1 MTYLK
6 TYLNELLDT
15 QNKQYA
21 YQLKEDLRRAQ
32 ELSLFKETS
41 TPLVTRLEKL
51 IASIP
56 NEEMHTPRPLEW
68 FRSRL
73 RGVEG
78 RGAHAGQLGLALR
91 ELKYVRRRSWSDSD
105 NGFRSLWHPTI

>member
-1 MTYLK
+1 MNYLK

-15 QNKQYA
+15 QNKPYA
-21 YQLKEDLRRAQ
+21 NQLNEDARKAQ

-41 TPLVTRLEKL
+41 TPLVTRLKKL

-56 NEEMHTPRPLEW
+56 KEEILTPRPLEW
-68 FRSRL
+68 FRTRL
-73 RGVEG
+73 TGVEG

-91 ELKYVRRRSWSDSD
+91 ELKYVRRRSWSNSES
-105 NGFRSLWHPTI
+105 GFRSLWYPTI